1 MEKRHEIRFLKL
13 AENIEKGL
21 VFKKETKVL
30 WKCKKCGYI
39 HEGYEPPVRCPA
51 CDHPKEYYEIF
62 IENY

>member
-1 MEKRHEIRFLKL
+1 VL
-13 AENIEKGL
+13 
-21 VFKKETKVL
+21 KKEKKVL

-39 HEGYEPPVRCPA
+39 HEGYEPPSKCPA